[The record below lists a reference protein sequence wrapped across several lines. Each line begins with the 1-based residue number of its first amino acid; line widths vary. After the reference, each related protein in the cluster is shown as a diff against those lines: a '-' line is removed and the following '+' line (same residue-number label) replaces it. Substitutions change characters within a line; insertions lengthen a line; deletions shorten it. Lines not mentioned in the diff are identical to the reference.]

1 MNITE
6 ANAAARLLDALNGKP
21 VDRLLLEDALCT
33 LRSRAGAALQVSLDA
48 DPVDLARIY
57 GCPTWG
63 DLVTVG
69 NGKTV
74 WRVASVNDERLII
87 LEPTT
92 SYTGSSVTRDQWRR
106 LTPVLDGEVS

>member
-6 ANAAARLLDALNGKP
+6 ANAVASLLDALAGKP

-33 LRSRAGAALQVSLDA
+33 MRSRAGAALQVSLDA
-48 DPVDLARIY
+48 DPVALARAY

-69 NGKTV
+69 NGRTV

-92 SYTGSSVTRDQWRR
+92 GYSGTSVTREQWRR
-106 LTPVLDGEVS
+106 LTPALDEEAA